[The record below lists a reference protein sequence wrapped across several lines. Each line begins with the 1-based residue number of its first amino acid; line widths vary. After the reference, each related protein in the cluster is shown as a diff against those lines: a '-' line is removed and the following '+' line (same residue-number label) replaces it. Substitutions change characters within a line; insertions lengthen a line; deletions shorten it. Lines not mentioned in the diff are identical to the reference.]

1 MMNTT
6 LRCLGFGRTAQ
17 AASTPAVLPS
27 TFERK
32 HMHQQVICPEEFIW
46 VGGGGKLV
54 SIERYIHKNSNF
66 SALPKNTIN
75 MVSVNQSIDQSHVM

>member
-32 HMHQQVICPEEFIW
+32 HMHQQVIRPEEFIW
-46 VGGGGKLV
+46 GGQIGVHRKIHTQKLEFFRIAQEHNKYGI
-54 SIERYIHKNSNF
+54 S
-66 SALPKNTIN
+66 
-75 MVSVNQSIDQSHVM
+75 QSIN